1 MIFLLL
7 VLGAMDEFFA
17 SCFRGPWMSFLL
29 LVLGAMDEFLFLVLG
44 DHR

>member
-7 VLGAMDEFFA
+7 VLGAKYEFFA
-17 SCFRGPWMSFLL
+17 SCFRGPWMGFLL
-29 LVLGAMDEFLFLVLG
+29 LVLGAMDEFLFIVLG

>member
-17 SCFRGPWMSFLL
+17 SCFRGQWMSFLL
-29 LVLGAMDEFLFLVLG
+29 LVLGLWMSF
-44 DHR
+44 